1 MKKQVSSVPFGVIGL
16 GRFGTALVETL
27 AKSGKEVIAV
37 DKDEQKVKAVR
48 KYTDFALVVEALNE
62 ENLQEAGL
70 QNCETA
76 AICIGEQVDVSI
88 LTTMLVIRMGIP
100 HVISKA
106 TSREH
111 GEVLKQLGA
120 TVVYPEAD
128 MAVRIGYRLISGKL
142 LDFIYLNN
150 EVEIR
155 RIQIDSGIL
164 GSTVQEIDA
173 RRKYGINIIAIER
186 DRQTQVDFS
195 PQFCFQ
201 SGDIITVIGKVDNI
215 DRFESDIQ
223 A

>member
-1 MKKQVSSVPFGVIGL
+1 M
-16 GRFGTALVETL
+16 
-27 AKSGKEVIAV
+27 
-37 DKDEQKVKAVR
+37 
-48 KYTDFALVVEALNE
+48 
-62 ENLQEAGL
+62 
-70 QNCETA
+70 
-76 AICIGEQVDVSI
+76 DVSI

-100 HVISKA
+100 HVISNA

>member
-1 MKKQVSSVPFGVIGL
+1 ML
-16 GRFGTALVETL
+16 
-27 AKSGKEVIAV
+27 
-37 DKDEQKVKAVR
+37 
-48 KYTDFALVVEALNE
+48 YTDFALVVEALNE

-70 QNCETA
+70 QNCETV

-128 MAVRIGYRLISGKL
+128 MAVTLDRVFSGKL